1 MTLYRELS
9 MHSPILSA
17 QGGNSGSAAEE
28 RWSVAR
34 AAALVAML
42 SGGLWLA
49 IVAVACWLIA

>member
-1 MTLYRELS
+1 
-9 MHSPILSA
+9 MHSPSLSA
-17 QGGNSGSAAEE
+17 QGENGGSAPEE